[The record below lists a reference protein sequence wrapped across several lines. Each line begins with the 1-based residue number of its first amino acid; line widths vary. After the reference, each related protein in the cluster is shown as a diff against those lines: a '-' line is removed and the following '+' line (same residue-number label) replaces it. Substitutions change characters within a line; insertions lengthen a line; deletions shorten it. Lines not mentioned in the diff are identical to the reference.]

1 MLFPLWRAPE
11 SANEHGDNDVLPEN
25 RHLHAALDLQ
35 VQYTI
40 AGYQQYESHLV
51 LYTPQE
57 SSQEKVLFTF
67 TAKNRSP
74 SRVEAYTSD
83 SAI

>member
-1 MLFPLWRAPE
+1 MLFPLRRASE

-51 LYTPQE
+51 L
-57 SSQEKVLFTF
+57 
-67 TAKNRSP
+67 
-74 SRVEAYTSD
+74 
-83 SAI
+83 